1 MTTTAI
7 ILDVITAAALI
18 AFTVVGAQRGFFRT
32 VAGLLT
38 VILALTGAQLFTA
51 WAAPHVSGV
60 LQPVIERRV
69 ERKVNAAL
77 GGDPSAA
84 VTPREPQIGAS
95 RPDVSAEEQRGAEEE
110 SEIQRL
116 LRAIGVD
123 EKLLQRL
130 GDSAREKVRDTGV
143 SVATAVVQSVAG
155 SVIRA
160 LLFLL
165 SFAVLLI
172 LLKLLCR
179 VLDLALKLPVLR
191 SMNGLAGA
199 AVGLLEGV
207 LALLLAIWLLRRFGV
222 SFETPA
228 VEGTYILS
236 RFTSLNPLAFLASAG
251 TAG

>member
-7 ILDVITAAALI
+7 ILDVLTAAALI
-18 AFTVVGAQRGFFRT
+18 AFTVMGAHRGFFRT
-32 VAGLLT
+32 VAGLLA
-38 VILALTGAQLFTA
+38 VILALVGAQLFTN

-60 LQPVIERRV
+60 LQPAIERRV
-69 ERKVNAAL
+69 EKKVDAAL
-77 GGDPSAA
+77 GGDTI
-84 VTPREPQIGAS
+84 TPQEPQIGAS
-95 RPDVSAEEQRGAEEE
+95 RPDSGTQDQKEAEEE

-123 EKLLQRL
+123 EQLFQRL
-130 GDSAREKVRDTGV
+130 GESAREKVRDTGV
-143 SVATAVVQSVAG
+143 TVATAVVQSVAE

-165 SFAVLLI
+165 SFAVFLL
-172 LLKLLCR
+172 LLKLLAK

-199 AVGLLEGV
+199 AVGLVEGA
-207 LALLLAIWLLRRFGV
+207 LAVFLAVWLLRRFGV

-228 VEGTYILS
+228 AEGTYLLS
-236 RFTSLNPLAFLASAG
+236 FFAKHTPLSALASVG
-251 TAG
+251 TRG

>member
-7 ILDVITAAALI
+7 ILDVLTAAALI
-18 AFTVVGAQRGFFRT
+18 AFTVMGAHRGFFRT
-32 VAGLLT
+32 VAGLLA
-38 VILALTGAQLFTA
+38 VILALVGAQLFTN

-60 LQPVIERRV
+60 LQPAIERRV
-69 ERKVNAAL
+69 EKKVDAAL
-77 GGDPSAA
+77 GGDTI
-84 VTPREPQIGAS
+84 TPQEPQIGAS
-95 RPDVSAEEQRGAEEE
+95 RPDSETQDLKEAEEE

-123 EKLLQRL
+123 EQLFQRL
-130 GDSAREKVRDTGV
+130 GESAREKVRDTGV
-143 SVATAVVQSVAG
+143 TVATAVVQSAAE

-165 SFAVLLI
+165 SFAVFLL
-172 LLKLLCR
+172 LLKLLAK

-199 AVGLLEGV
+199 AVGLVEGA
-207 LALLLAIWLLRRFGV
+207 LAVFLAVWLLRRFGV

-228 VEGTYILS
+228 VEGTYLLS
-236 RFTSLNPLAFLASAG
+236 FFSQHTPLSALASVG
-251 TAG
+251 TRG

>member
-7 ILDVITAAALI
+7 ILDIAAAAVLI
-18 AFTVVGAQRGFFRT
+18 AFTVMGAHRGFFRT
-32 VAGLLT
+32 VASLFI
-38 VILALTGAQLFTA
+38 VILALVGAQIFTA

-69 ERKVNAAL
+69 ERKVDAAL
-77 GGDPSAA
+77 GGDSVT
-84 VTPREPQIGAS
+84 VTPQEPQIGS
-95 RPDVSAEEQRGAEEE
+95 TRPDAGGEAEEE

-123 EKLLQRL
+123 EALFQRL
-130 GDSAREKVRDTGV
+130 GEAAREKIRDTGV
-143 SVATAVVQSVAG
+143 TVAAAVVQSVAE

-165 SFAVLLI
+165 SFVVLLL
-172 LLKLLCR
+172 LLKLLAK

-199 AVGLLEGV
+199 RAGLVEGA
-207 LALLLAIWLLRRFGV
+207 LALFLAVWLLRRFGV

-228 VEGTYILS
+228 VEGTYLLS
-236 RFTSLNPLAFLASAG
+236 FFTSHTPLSALASVG
-251 TAG
+251 TRG

>member
-7 ILDVITAAALI
+7 ILDVLTAAALI
-18 AFTVVGAQRGFFRT
+18 AFTVMGAHRGFFRT
-32 VAGLLT
+32 VAGLLA
-38 VILALTGAQLFTA
+38 VILALVGAQLFTS

-60 LQPVIERRV
+60 LQPAIERRV
-69 ERKVNAAL
+69 EKKVDAAL
-77 GGDPSAA
+77 GGDSSAI
-84 VTPREPQIGAS
+84 TPQEPQIGAS
-95 RPDVSAEEQRGAEEE
+95 RPDSETQDQKEAEE

-123 EKLLQRL
+123 EQLFQRL
-130 GDSAREKVRDTGV
+130 GESAREKVRDTGV
-143 SVATAVVQSVAG
+143 TVATAVVQSVAE

-165 SFAVLLI
+165 SFAVFLL
-172 LLKLLCR
+172 LLKLLAK

-199 AVGLLEGV
+199 AVGLVEGA
-207 LALLLAIWLLRRFGV
+207 LAVFLAVWLLRRFGV

-228 VEGTYILS
+228 VEGTYLLS
-236 RFTSLNPLAFLASAG
+236 FFAQHTPLSALASVG
-251 TAG
+251 TRG

>member
-7 ILDVITAAALI
+7 ILDVLTAAALI
-18 AFTVVGAQRGFFRT
+18 AFTVMGAHRGFFRT
-32 VAGLLT
+32 VAGLLA
-38 VILALTGAQLFTA
+38 VILALVGAQLFTN

-60 LQPVIERRV
+60 LQPAIERRV
-69 ERKVNAAL
+69 EKKVDAAL
-77 GGDPSAA
+77 GGDSI
-84 VTPREPQIGAS
+84 TPQEPQIGAS
-95 RPDVSAEEQRGAEEE
+95 RPDSETQDQKEAEEE

-123 EKLLQRL
+123 EQLFQRL
-130 GDSAREKVRDTGV
+130 GESAREKVRDTGV
-143 SVATAVVQSVAG
+143 TVATAVVQSVAE

-165 SFAVLLI
+165 SFAVFLL
-172 LLKLLCR
+172 LLKLLAK

-199 AVGLLEGV
+199 AVGLVEGV
-207 LALLLAIWLLRRFGV
+207 LAVFLAVWLLRRFGV

-228 VEGTYILS
+228 VEGTYLLS
-236 RFTSLNPLAFLASAG
+236 FFAKHTPLSALASVG
-251 TAG
+251 TRG

>member
-7 ILDVITAAALI
+7 ILDVLTAAALI
-18 AFTVVGAQRGFFRT
+18 AFTVMGAHRGFFRT
-32 VAGLLT
+32 VAGLLA
-38 VILALTGAQLFTA
+38 VILALVGAQLFTS

-60 LQPVIERRV
+60 LQPAIERRGG
-69 ERKVNAAL
+69 KKGDAAL
-77 GGDPSAA
+77 GGDTI
-84 VTPREPQIGAS
+84 TPQEPQIGAS
-95 RPDVSAEEQRGAEEE
+95 RPDSETQDQKEAEE

-123 EKLLQRL
+123 EQLFQRL
-130 GDSAREKVRDTGV
+130 GESAREKVRDTGV
-143 SVATAVVQSVAG
+143 TVATAVVQSVAE

-165 SFAVLLI
+165 SFAVFLL
-172 LLKLLCR
+172 LLKLLAK

-199 AVGLLEGV
+199 AVGLVEGA
-207 LALLLAIWLLRRFGV
+207 LAVFLAVWLLRRFGV

-228 VEGTYILS
+228 VEGTYLLS
-236 RFTSLNPLAFLASAG
+236 FFAKHTPLSALASVG
-251 TAG
+251 TRG

>member
-7 ILDVITAAALI
+7 ILDVLTAAALI
-18 AFTVVGAQRGFFRT
+18 AFTVMGAHRGFFRT
-32 VAGLLT
+32 VAGLLA
-38 VILALTGAQLFTA
+38 VILALVGAQLFTS

-60 LQPVIERRV
+60 LQPAIERRV
-69 ERKVNAAL
+69 EKKVDAAL
-77 GGDPSAA
+77 GGDTI
-84 VTPREPQIGAS
+84 TPQEPQIGAS
-95 RPDVSAEEQRGAEEE
+95 RPDSETQDQKEAEEE

-123 EKLLQRL
+123 EQLFQRL
-130 GDSAREKVRDTGV
+130 GESAREKVRDTGV
-143 SVATAVVQSVAG
+143 TVATAVVQSVAE

-165 SFAVLLI
+165 SFAVFLL
-172 LLKLLCR
+172 LLKLLAK

-199 AVGLLEGV
+199 AVGLVEGT
-207 LALLLAIWLLRRFGV
+207 LAVFLAVWLLRRFGV

-228 VEGTYILS
+228 VEGTYLLS
-236 RFTSLNPLAFLASAG
+236 FFAKHTPLSALASVG
-251 TAG
+251 TRG

>member
-7 ILDVITAAALI
+7 ILDVLTAAALI
-18 AFTVVGAQRGFFRT
+18 AFTVMGAHRGFFRT
-32 VAGLLT
+32 VAGLLA
-38 VILALTGAQLFTA
+38 VILALVGAQLFTS

-60 LQPVIERRV
+60 LQPAIERRV
-69 ERKVNAAL
+69 EKKVDAAL
-77 GGDPSAA
+77 GGDTI
-84 VTPREPQIGAS
+84 TPQEPQIGAS
-95 RPDVSAEEQRGAEEE
+95 RPDSETQDQKEAEE

-123 EKLLQRL
+123 EQLFQRL
-130 GDSAREKVRDTGV
+130 GESAREKVRDTGV
-143 SVATAVVQSVAG
+143 TVATAVVQSVAE

-165 SFAVLLI
+165 SFAVFLL
-172 LLKLLCR
+172 LLKLLAK

-199 AVGLLEGV
+199 AVGLVEGV
-207 LALLLAIWLLRRFGV
+207 LAVFLAVWLLRRFGV

-228 VEGTYILS
+228 VEGTYLLS
-236 RFTSLNPLAFLASAG
+236 FFAKHTPLSALASVG
-251 TAG
+251 TRG

>member
-69 ERKVNAAL
+69 EKKV
-77 GGDPSAA
+77 DAA

-143 SVATAVVQSVAG
+143 SVATAVVQSVAE

-165 SFAVLLI
+165 SFAVLLL

>member
-7 ILDVITAAALI
+7 ILDVLTAAALI
-18 AFTVVGAQRGFFRT
+18 AFTVMGAHRGFFRT
-32 VAGLLT
+32 VAGLLA
-38 VILALTGAQLFTA
+38 VILALVGAQLFTN

-60 LQPVIERRV
+60 LQPAIERRV
-69 ERKVNAAL
+69 EKKVDAAL
-77 GGDPSAA
+77 GGDTI
-84 VTPREPQIGAS
+84 TPQEPQIGAS
-95 RPDVSAEEQRGAEEE
+95 RPDSETQDQKEAEEE

-123 EKLLQRL
+123 EQLFQRL
-130 GDSAREKVRDTGV
+130 GESAREKVRDTGV
-143 SVATAVVQSVAG
+143 TVATAVVQSVAE

-165 SFAVLLI
+165 SFAVFLL
-172 LLKLLCR
+172 LLKLLAK

-199 AVGLLEGV
+199 AVGLVEGT
-207 LALLLAIWLLRRFGV
+207 LAVFLAVWLLRRFGV

-228 VEGTYILS
+228 VEGTYLLS
-236 RFTSLNPLAFLASAG
+236 FFAKHTPLSALASVG
-251 TAG
+251 TRG

>member
-7 ILDVITAAALI
+7 ILDVLTAAALI
-18 AFTVVGAQRGFFRT
+18 AFTVMGAHRGFFRT
-32 VAGLLT
+32 VAGLLA
-38 VILALTGAQLFTA
+38 VILALVGAQLFTS

-60 LQPVIERRV
+60 LQPAIERRV
-69 ERKVNAAL
+69 EKKVDAAL
-77 GGDPSAA
+77 GGDSSAI
-84 VTPREPQIGAS
+84 TPQEPQIGAS
-95 RPDVSAEEQRGAEEE
+95 RPDSETQDQKEAEE

-123 EKLLQRL
+123 EQLFQRL
-130 GDSAREKVRDTGV
+130 GESAREKVRDTGV
-143 SVATAVVQSVAG
+143 TVATAVVQSVAE

-165 SFAVLLI
+165 SFAVFLL
-172 LLKLLCR
+172 LLKLLAK

-199 AVGLLEGV
+199 AVGLVEGA
-207 LALLLAIWLLRRFGV
+207 LAVFLAVWLLRRFGV

-228 VEGTYILS
+228 VEGTYLLS
-236 RFTSLNPLAFLASAG
+236 FFSQHTPLSALASVG
-251 TAG
+251 TRG

>member
-7 ILDVITAAALI
+7 ILDVLTAAALI
-18 AFTVVGAQRGFFRT
+18 AFTVMGAHRGFFRT
-32 VAGLLT
+32 VAGLLA
-38 VILALTGAQLFTA
+38 VILALVGAQLFTN

-60 LQPVIERRV
+60 LQPAIERRV
-69 ERKVNAAL
+69 EKKVDAAL
-77 GGDPSAA
+77 GGDTI
-84 VTPREPQIGAS
+84 TPQEPQIGAS
-95 RPDVSAEEQRGAEEE
+95 RPDSGTQDQKEAEEE

-123 EKLLQRL
+123 EQLFQRL
-130 GDSAREKVRDTGV
+130 GESAREKVRDTGV
-143 SVATAVVQSVAG
+143 TVATAVVQSVAE

-165 SFAVLLI
+165 SFAVFLL
-172 LLKLLCR
+172 LLKLLAK

-199 AVGLLEGV
+199 AVGLVEGA
-207 LALLLAIWLLRRFGV
+207 LAVFLAVWLLRRFGV

-228 VEGTYILS
+228 VEGTYLLS
-236 RFTSLNPLAFLASAG
+236 FFAKHTPLSALAFVG
-251 TAG
+251 TRG

>member
-7 ILDVITAAALI
+7 ILDVLTAAALI
-18 AFTVVGAQRGFFRT
+18 AFTVMGAHRGFFRT
-32 VAGLLT
+32 VAGLLA
-38 VILALTGAQLFTA
+38 VILALVGAQLFTS

-60 LQPVIERRV
+60 LQPAIERRV
-69 ERKVNAAL
+69 EKKVDAAL
-77 GGDPSAA
+77 GGDSSAI
-84 VTPREPQIGAS
+84 TPQEPQIGAS
-95 RPDVSAEEQRGAEEE
+95 RPDSETQDQKEAEE

-123 EKLLQRL
+123 EQLFQRL
-130 GDSAREKVRDTGV
+130 GESAREKVRDTGV
-143 SVATAVVQSVAG
+143 TVATAVVQSVAE

-165 SFAVLLI
+165 SFAVFLL
-172 LLKLLCR
+172 LLKLLAK

-199 AVGLLEGV
+199 AVGLVEGV
-207 LALLLAIWLLRRFGV
+207 LALFLAVWLLRRLGV

-228 VEGTYILS
+228 VEGTYLLS
-236 RFTSLNPLAFLASAG
+236 FFAKHTPLSALASVG
-251 TAG
+251 TRG

>member
-7 ILDVITAAALI
+7 ILDVLTAAALI
-18 AFTVVGAQRGFFRT
+18 AFTVMGAHRGFFRT
-32 VAGLLT
+32 VAGLLA
-38 VILALTGAQLFTA
+38 VILALVGAQLFTS

-60 LQPVIERRV
+60 LQPAIERRV
-69 ERKVNAAL
+69 EKKVDAAL
-77 GGDPSAA
+77 GGDSSAI
-84 VTPREPQIGAS
+84 TPQEPQIGAS
-95 RPDVSAEEQRGAEEE
+95 RPDSETQDQKEAEE

-123 EKLLQRL
+123 EQLFQRL
-130 GDSAREKVRDTGV
+130 GESAREKVRDTGV
-143 SVATAVVQSVAG
+143 TVATAVVQSVAG

-165 SFAVLLI
+165 SFAVFLL
-172 LLKLLCR
+172 LLKLLAK

-199 AVGLLEGV
+199 AVGLVEGV
-207 LALLLAIWLLRRFGV
+207 LAVFLAVWLLRRFGV

-228 VEGTYILS
+228 VEGTYLLS
-236 RFTSLNPLAFLASAG
+236 FFAKHTPLSALASVG
-251 TAG
+251 TRG

>member
-69 ERKVNAAL
+69 EKKVDAAL
-77 GGDPSAA
+77 GGDTI
-84 VTPREPQIGAS
+84 TPQEPKIDAS
-95 RPDVSAEEQRGAEEE
+95 RPDSETQDQKEAEEE

-123 EKLLQRL
+123 EQLFQRL
-130 GDSAREKVRDTGV
+130 GESAREKVRDTGV
-143 SVATAVVQSVAG
+143 TVATAVVQSVAE

-165 SFAVLLI
+165 SFAVFLL
-172 LLKLLCR
+172 LLKLLAK

-199 AVGLLEGV
+199 AVGLVEGA
-207 LALLLAIWLLRRFGV
+207 LAVFLAVWLLRRFGV

-228 VEGTYILS
+228 VEGTYLLS
-236 RFTSLNPLAFLASAG
+236 FFAKHTPLSALASVG
-251 TAG
+251 TRG

>member
-69 ERKVNAAL
+69 ERKVDAAL

-95 RPDVSAEEQRGAEEE
+95 RPDVSAEEQRGAEE

-143 SVATAVVQSVAG
+143 SVATAVVQSVAE

-165 SFAVLLI
+165 SFAVLLL
-172 LLKLLCR
+172 LLKLLCK

-251 TAG
+251 TVG

>member
-18 AFTVVGAQRGFFRT
+18 AFTVLGARRGFFRT

-38 VILALTGAQLFTA
+38 VILALAGAQLFTA
-51 WAAPHVSGV
+51 WAAPRVSGV

-69 ERKVNAAL
+69 ERKVDAAL
-77 GGDPSAA
+77 GGDASAI
-84 VTPREPQIGAS
+84 TPREPQIGAS
-95 RPDVSAEEQRGAEEE
+95 RPDASAEEQRGAEEE

-123 EKLLQRL
+123 ETLLQRL

-143 SVATAVVQSVAG
+143 SVATAVVQSVAE

-165 SFAVLLI
+165 SFAVLLL
-172 LLKLLCR
+172 LLKLLCK

-199 AVGLLEGV
+199 AVGLLEGA

-236 RFTSLNPLAFLASAG
+236 RFTSLNPLTFLASAG

>member
-7 ILDVITAAALI
+7 ILDVLTAAALI
-18 AFTVVGAQRGFFRT
+18 AFTVMGAHRGFFRT
-32 VAGLLT
+32 VAGLLA
-38 VILALTGAQLFTA
+38 VILALVGAQLFTS

-60 LQPVIERRV
+60 LQPAIERRV
-69 ERKVNAAL
+69 EKKVDAAL
-77 GGDPSAA
+77 GGDTI
-84 VTPREPQIGAS
+84 TPQEPQIGAS
-95 RPDVSAEEQRGAEEE
+95 RPDSETQDQKEAEE

-123 EKLLQRL
+123 EQLFQRL
-130 GDSAREKVRDTGV
+130 GESAREKVRDTGV
-143 SVATAVVQSVAG
+143 TVATAVVQSVAE

-165 SFAVLLI
+165 SFAVFLL
-172 LLKLLCR
+172 LLKLLAK

-199 AVGLLEGV
+199 AVGLVEGA
-207 LALLLAIWLLRRFGV
+207 LAVFLAVWLLRRFGV

-228 VEGTYILS
+228 VEGTYLLS
-236 RFTSLNPLAFLASAG
+236 FFAKHTPLSALASVG
-251 TAG
+251 TRG

>member
-7 ILDVITAAALI
+7 ILDVLTAAALI
-18 AFTVVGAQRGFFRT
+18 AFTVMGAHRGFFRT
-32 VAGLLT
+32 VAGLLA
-38 VILALTGAQLFTA
+38 VILALVGAQLFTS

-60 LQPVIERRV
+60 LQPAIERRV
-69 ERKVNAAL
+69 EKKVDAAL
-77 GGDPSAA
+77 GGDTI
-84 VTPREPQIGAS
+84 TPQEPQIGAS
-95 RPDVSAEEQRGAEEE
+95 RPDSETQDQKEAEEE

-123 EKLLQRL
+123 EQLFQRL
-130 GDSAREKVRDTGV
+130 GESAREKVRDTGV
-143 SVATAVVQSVAG
+143 TVATAVVQSVAE

-165 SFAVLLI
+165 SFAVFLL
-172 LLKLLCR
+172 LLKLLAK

-199 AVGLLEGV
+199 AVGLVEGV
-207 LALLLAIWLLRRFGV
+207 LAVFLAVWLLRRFGV

-228 VEGTYILS
+228 VEGTYLLS
-236 RFTSLNPLAFLASAG
+236 FFAKHTPLSALASVG
-251 TAG
+251 TRG

>member
-7 ILDVITAAALI
+7 ILDVLTAAALI
-18 AFTVVGAQRGFFRT
+18 AFTVMGAHRGFFRT
-32 VAGLLT
+32 VAGLLA
-38 VILALTGAQLFTA
+38 VILALVGAQLFTS

-60 LQPVIERRV
+60 LQPAIERRV
-69 ERKVNAAL
+69 EKKVDAAL
-77 GGDPSAA
+77 GGDTI
-84 VTPREPQIGAS
+84 TPQEPQIGAS
-95 RPDVSAEEQRGAEEE
+95 RPDSETQDQKEAEEE

-123 EKLLQRL
+123 EQLFQRL
-130 GDSAREKVRDTGV
+130 GESAREKVRDTGV
-143 SVATAVVQSVAG
+143 TVATAVVQSVAE

-165 SFAVLLI
+165 SFAVFLL
-172 LLKLLCR
+172 LLKLLAK

-199 AVGLLEGV
+199 AVGLVEGA
-207 LALLLAIWLLRRFGV
+207 LAVFLAVWLLRRFGV

-228 VEGTYILS
+228 VEGTYLLS
-236 RFTSLNPLAFLASAG
+236 FFAKHTPLSALASVG
-251 TAG
+251 TRG

>member
-7 ILDVITAAALI
+7 ILDVLTAAALI
-18 AFTVVGAQRGFFRT
+18 AFTVMGAHRGFFRT
-32 VAGLLT
+32 VAGLLA
-38 VILALTGAQLFTA
+38 VILALVGAQLFTN

-60 LQPVIERRV
+60 LQPAIERRG
-69 ERKVNAAL
+69 EEKVGAAL
-77 GGDPSAA
+77 GGDTI
-84 VTPREPQIGAS
+84 TPQEPQIGAS
-95 RPDVSAEEQRGAEEE
+95 RPDSGTQDQKEAEEE

-123 EKLLQRL
+123 EQLFQRL
-130 GDSAREKVRDTGV
+130 GESAREKVRDTGV
-143 SVATAVVQSVAG
+143 TVATAVVQSVAE

-165 SFAVLLI
+165 SFAVFLL
-172 LLKLLCR
+172 LLKLLAK

-199 AVGLLEGV
+199 AVGLVEGA
-207 LALLLAIWLLRRFGV
+207 LAVFLAVWLLRRFGV

-228 VEGTYILS
+228 AEGTYLLS
-236 RFTSLNPLAFLASAG
+236 FFAKHTPLSALASVG
-251 TAG
+251 TRG

>member
-7 ILDVITAAALI
+7 ILDILTAAALI
-18 AFTVVGAQRGFFRT
+18 AFTVMGAHRGFFRT
-32 VAGLLT
+32 VAGLLA
-38 VILALTGAQLFTA
+38 VILALVGAQLFTS

-60 LQPVIERRV
+60 LQPAIERRV
-69 ERKVNAAL
+69 EKKVDAAL
-77 GGDPSAA
+77 GGDTI
-84 VTPREPQIGAS
+84 TPQEPQIGAS
-95 RPDVSAEEQRGAEEE
+95 RPDSETQDQKEAEEE

-123 EKLLQRL
+123 EQLFQRL
-130 GDSAREKVRDTGV
+130 GESAREKVRDTGV
-143 SVATAVVQSVAG
+143 TVATAVVQSVAE

-165 SFAVLLI
+165 SFAVFLL
-172 LLKLLCR
+172 LLKLLAK

-199 AVGLLEGV
+199 AVGLVEGA
-207 LALLLAIWLLRRFGV
+207 LAVFLAVWLLRRFGV

-228 VEGTYILS
+228 VEGTYLLS
-236 RFTSLNPLAFLASAG
+236 FFAKHTPLSALASVG
-251 TAG
+251 TRG

>member
-7 ILDVITAAALI
+7 ILDVLTAAALI
-18 AFTVVGAQRGFFRT
+18 AFTVMGAHRGFFRT
-32 VAGLLT
+32 VAGLLA
-38 VILALTGAQLFTA
+38 VILALVGAQLFTN

-60 LQPVIERRV
+60 LQPAIERRV
-69 ERKVNAAL
+69 EKKVDAAL
-77 GGDPSAA
+77 GGDTI
-84 VTPREPQIGAS
+84 TPQEPQIGAS
-95 RPDVSAEEQRGAEEE
+95 RPDSETQDQKEAEEE

-123 EKLLQRL
+123 EQLFQRL
-130 GDSAREKVRDTGV
+130 GESAREKVRDTGV
-143 SVATAVVQSVAG
+143 TVATAVVQSVAE

-165 SFAVLLI
+165 SFAVFLL
-172 LLKLLCR
+172 LLKLLAK

-199 AVGLLEGV
+199 AVGLVEGA
-207 LALLLAIWLLRRFGV
+207 LAVFLAVWLLRRFGV

-228 VEGTYILS
+228 VEGTYLLS
-236 RFTSLNPLAFLASAG
+236 FFAKHTPLSALASVG
-251 TAG
+251 TRG

>member
-7 ILDVITAAALI
+7 ILDVLTAAALI
-18 AFTVVGAQRGFFRT
+18 AFTVMGAHRGFFRT
-32 VAGLLT
+32 VAGLLA
-38 VILALTGAQLFTA
+38 VILALVGAQLFTS

-60 LQPVIERRV
+60 LQPAIERRV
-69 ERKVNAAL
+69 EKKVDAAL
-77 GGDPSAA
+77 GGDTI
-84 VTPREPQIGAS
+84 TPQEPQIGAS
-95 RPDVSAEEQRGAEEE
+95 RPDSETQDQKEAEEE

-123 EKLLQRL
+123 EQLFQRL
-130 GDSAREKVRDTGV
+130 GESAREKVRDTGV
-143 SVATAVVQSVAG
+143 TVATAVVQSVAE

-165 SFAVLLI
+165 SFAVFLL
-172 LLKLLCR
+172 LLKLLAK

-199 AVGLLEGV
+199 AVGLVEGA
-207 LALLLAIWLLRRFGV
+207 LAVFLAVWLLRRFGV

-228 VEGTYILS
+228 AEGTYLLS
-236 RFTSLNPLAFLASAG
+236 FFAKHTPLSALASVG
-251 TAG
+251 TRG

>member
-7 ILDVITAAALI
+7 ILDVLTAAALI
-18 AFTVVGAQRGFFRT
+18 AFTVMGAHRGFFRT
-32 VAGLLT
+32 VAGLLA
-38 VILALTGAQLFTA
+38 VILALVGAQLFTS

-60 LQPVIERRV
+60 LQPAIERRV
-69 ERKVNAAL
+69 EKKVDAAL
-77 GGDPSAA
+77 GGDTI
-84 VTPREPQIGAS
+84 TPQEPQIGAS
-95 RPDVSAEEQRGAEEE
+95 RPDSETQDQKEAEEE

-123 EKLLQRL
+123 EQLFQRL
-130 GDSAREKVRDTGV
+130 GESAREKVRDTGV
-143 SVATAVVQSVAG
+143 TVATAVVQSVAE

-165 SFAVLLI
+165 GFAVFLL
-172 LLKLLCR
+172 LLKLLAK

-199 AVGLLEGV
+199 AVGLVEGV
-207 LALLLAIWLLRRFGV
+207 LAVFLAVWLLRRFGV

-228 VEGTYILS
+228 VEGTYLLS
-236 RFTSLNPLAFLASAG
+236 FFAKHTPLSALASVG
-251 TAG
+251 TRG